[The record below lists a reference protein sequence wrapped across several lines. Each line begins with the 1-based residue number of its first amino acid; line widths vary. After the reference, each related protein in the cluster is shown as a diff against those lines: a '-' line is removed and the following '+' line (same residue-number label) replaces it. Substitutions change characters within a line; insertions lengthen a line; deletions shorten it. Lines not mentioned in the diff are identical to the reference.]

1 MQINL
6 DGLLNGAT
14 RQRPV
19 RRVCMGL
26 AGLGL
31 AALAAGCE
39 PAYNNTA
46 LAIEG
51 NVVPQ
56 ATLVNG
62 ILQCTY
68 SGSQNFYLDGV
79 MDVALSREFK
89 FVASVRNNLPS
100 LQLINGSGPTSLRLD
115 PNAVN
120 ITSVHVE
127 MVRSPSTKATSP
139 FSLANNTIKVNKTI
153 TGQNRTQWDIPTSG
167 FIQPNSKG
175 LIGINLVPDFEAP
188 GKPVG
193 AEWQQRFFNFTDRA
207 RTVERVVLKLQLSGK
222 TAGGNNVVSGTMEYP
237 LDVCWGC
244 LLSVPGN
251 PNVTPEEQWQLCSTM
266 ALPKE
271 FQPPC
276 APGNYDVLPCTY
288 YCLVCAKDESTKT
301 GPGCDDKFCP
311 PL

>member
-1 MQINL
+1 MQINF
-6 DGLLNGAT
+6 DGLLSGAT
-14 RQRPV
+14 RQLPV
-19 RRVCMGL
+19 RRVCIGV

-31 AALAAGCE
+31 AALAAGCDS
-39 PAYNNTA
+39 YNNTA
-46 LAIEG
+46 LAVEG

-56 ATLVNG
+56 ATVVNG
-62 ILQCTY
+62 ILQCSYT
-68 SGSQNFYLDGV
+68 GGQNFYLDGV

-89 FVASVRNNLPS
+89 FVGSVKNNLPS
-100 LQLINGSGPTSLRLD
+100 LQLINGSGPSSLRLD
-115 PNAVN
+115 PNSVN
-120 ITSVHVE
+120 ITNVNVT

-139 FSLANNTIKVNKTI
+139 FSLPSSTVKVNKTI
-153 TGQNRTQWDIPTSG
+153 TGQNLAQWDLPVQAFIPA
-167 FIQPNSKG
+167 NSKA
-175 LIGINLVPDFEAP
+175 LIGMNLVPDFAAP

-193 AEWQQRFFNFTDRA
+193 AEWQQRFSQFTDRA
-207 RTVERVVLKLQLSGK
+207 RTIERVVLKFQLQGK

-251 PNVTPEEQWQLCSTM
+251 PNVDPADQWRQCSTM

-276 APGNYDVLPCTY
+276 APGNYDVLPCGY
-288 YCLVCAKDESTKT
+288 YCAVCAKDESTKT